1 MELNLSLQVLTLCIH
16 LPQGLGELNWKVV
29 QVARCLQAGLAQ
41 DIENRWELHDN
52 PGERVLLLLVAGDVE
67 STPEPALDQPSH
79 ILAGTCSARTGIMLF
94 IAPSMV
100 H

>member
-1 MELNLSLQVLTLCIH
+1 M
-16 LPQGLGELNWKVV
+16 NWKVV

-41 DIENRWELHDN
+41 DIGNRWELHDN
-52 PGERVLLLLVAGDVE
+52 PGERVHVLLVAGDVE

-94 IAPSMV
+94 IAPSV
-100 H
+100 VY